1 LTSPLVTIGITAF
14 NAADSVE
21 RAVASALA
29 QTWRPIEVVAVD
41 DCSTDGTA
49 EMLTSLAARHPEIRV
64 FRNQANSGGSASY
77 NHVLAE
83 ARGEF
88 VAFFD
93 DDDHSMPERIEAQLS
108 RILAYEHDF
117 AAGAPVICHTARRQR
132 YPDGRER
139 VDPTMGQR
147 EGCRGP
153 AGLAVARRIL
163 LGTPLANG
171 YGACPSC
178 CQMARL
184 AVYRALGGFDPQF
197 RRRWDT
203 ELNIRLAKAGGHF
216 VGVAR
221 PLVVQTMT
229 KTSDKTL
236 AEEYR
241 NMLLM
246 MDKHR
251 DIMEDVGQYV
261 FCRRWIVAKQLW
273 LEDRRNEFA
282 LALLSLSLAHPI
294 LTARRLALALP
305 NIGLNRALRRFYVG
319 IEG

>member
-1 LTSPLVTIGITAF
+1 LTPPLVTIGLTTF

-29 QTWRPIEVVAVD
+29 QTWRPLEVVAVD
-41 DCSTDGTA
+41 DCSIDATA
-49 EMLTSLAARHPEIRV
+49 EILISLAARHPEIRV
-64 FRNQANSGGSASY
+64 FRNQTNGGEAVSR
-77 NHVLAE
+77 NHILAE

-93 DDDHSMPERIEAQLS
+93 DDDCSLPERVEAQLH
-108 RILAYEHDF
+108 RILAYERDF
-117 AAGAPVICHTARRQR
+117 ADGAPVICHTARRQC

-139 VDPTMGQR
+139 VAPTMGQR
-147 EGCRGP
+147 EGCRAP

-171 YGACPSC
+171 YGACATC

-184 AVYRALGGFDPQF
+184 AVYRALGGFDPRF
-197 RRRWDT
+197 RRSVDT
-203 ELNIRLAKAGGHF
+203 EFNIRLAKAGGHF
-216 VGVAR
+216 VGIAQ

-241 NMLLM
+241 NMLLL

-251 DIMEDVGQYV
+251 DVMDSMGEYG
-261 FCRRWIVAKQLW
+261 FCRRWIDAKQVW
-273 LEDRRNEFA
+273 LEGRRTEFA
-282 LALLSLSLAHPI
+282 LALLSLFLAHPI
-294 LTARRLALALP
+294 LTARRLALAVP
-305 NIGLNRALRRFYVG
+305 NVGLNRALRRFHAG